1 MHSSVMFLTDSPLGT
16 AYDASHSSQGKQMKS
31 NKLAIFAIILWIASA
46 ITFGWFFVN
55 GNTTAIEGERTA
67 IVLQPAERELV
78 LMEMRGLLSS
88 TQGILAGLDKKDMEQ
103 VAKSAKVSGMA
114 SAADVNPA
122 LMAKLPM
129 SFKQLGMSVH
139 AAMDEIAK
147 DAETGKP
154 ASDILN
160 KLSNTLSSC
169 VACHSAWQLK
179 SE

>member
-1 MHSSVMFLTDSPLGT
+1 MNI
-16 AYDASHSSQGKQMKS
+16 
-31 NKLAIFAIILWIASA
+31 NKLALTAIVLWVASA
-46 ITFGWFFVN
+46 ATFGWFFVK
-55 GNTTAIEGERTA
+55 GNTTSIEGQRTA

-78 LMEMRGLLSS
+78 LMEMRGLLGA
-88 TQGILAGLDKKDMEQ
+88 TQGILAGLDNKDMDQ
-103 VAKSAKVSGMA
+103 VAKAARASGMA

-139 AAMDEIAK
+139 AAMDDIAK
-147 DAETGKP
+147 DAETGKT
-154 ASDILN
+154 SGDILN

>member
-1 MHSSVMFLTDSPLGT
+1 
-16 AYDASHSSQGKQMKS
+16 MKTS
-31 NKLAIFAIILWIASA
+31 KLASIAIVLWVASA
-46 ITFGWFFVN
+46 LTLGWFFVK
-55 GNTTAIEGERTA
+55 GNTTAIEGQRTA

-88 TQGILAGLDKKDMEQ
+88 TQGILAGLDKQDMNLI
-103 VAKSAKVSGMA
+103 ATSARASGMA

-139 AAMDEIAK
+139 AAMDEIAQ
-147 DAETGKP
+147 DAESGKP
-154 ASDILN
+154 TGVVLN
-160 KLSNTLSSC
+160 KLSNTLASC
-169 VACHSAWQLK
+169 VACHAAWQLK

>member
-1 MHSSVMFLTDSPLGT
+1 
-16 AYDASHSSQGKQMKS
+16 MKT
-31 NKLAIFAIILWIASA
+31 NKLALTAIILWLASA
-46 ITFGWFFVN
+46 IVFAWFFVK
-55 GNTTAIEGERTA
+55 GNTTSVEGQRTA

-78 LMEMRGLLSS
+78 LMEMRGLLNS
-88 TQGILAGLDKKDMEQ
+88 TQGILAGLDTHDLQQ
-103 VAKSAKVSGMA
+103 VAKSARASGMA

-139 AAMDEIAK
+139 VAMDEIAK

-154 ASDILN
+154 SGEILH

-169 VACHSAWQLK
+169 VACHAAWQLK